1 MDKAYFNYV
10 LFEEGK
16 KILFN
21 IVDLSG
27 ISFMNTDITRVRFND
42 RARWGKGQDK
52 FRVFEECT
60 SRSSFKKKI

>member
-16 KILFN
+16 KILF
-21 IVDLSG
+21 D
-27 ISFMNTDITRVRFND
+27 ISFMNKDITRVRFND